1 MQLTHEKIILTEAN
15 WHQARWLQSLPIPS
29 LAIPCRE
36 EIILV
41 MIATK
46 DSTMK
51 FVMNLLGN
59 SDLVAA
65 PPLIMSTPLLESGE
79 DWIGVAPFRAMRMCY
94 RWLQIHHFCEKCHYT
109 VFPRFG
115 TVERIFQAFP
125 VTRACQ
131 RHMDVLCYAI
141 GIFQISL
148 LVVLVFTVVTYWV
161 IMVAWMPSN
170 SQTMVE
176 NSSYQVERF
185 KRDNWCQNVNPRNR
199 SFNITLRSD
208 NSKLQLHIKYEF
220 YCEWVLRMCCKEVTQ
235 HSCLIITLKSK
246 KIHYPMKALLERLDL
261 SVSIFSTQFSFKQL
275 KSNLHQMR
283 FCWST
288 YQNACWPTDQQFATT
303 LIF

>member
-1 MQLTHEKIILTEAN
+1 MTWGLQIIYTSPPFRTCMQLTHEKIILTEAN
-15 WHQARWLQSLPIPS
+15 WHQARWLQSLSIPS

-148 LVVLVFTVVTYWV
+148 LVLLVFTVVTYWV

-185 KRDNWCQNVNPRNR
+185 KRDNWCQNFNPRNR
-199 SFNITLRSD
+199 SFNITLRS
-208 NSKLQLHIKYEF
+208 NISKLELHIKYEF
-220 YCEWVLRMCCKEVTQ
+220 YCECVVKRS
-235 HSCLIITLKSK
+235 HSTPAWLSPWKAKRSTILWRPYLK
-246 KIHYPMKALLERLDL
+246 D
-261 SVSIFSTQFSFKQL
+261 
-275 KSNLHQMR
+275 
-283 FCWST
+283 
-288 YQNACWPTDQQFATT
+288 
-303 LIF
+303 